1 MLSANVKLIL
11 VNGYAYDKDT
21 VSAGSE
27 DVALVVELGNSNS
40 VGSKYYQARMI
51 FSDGTDKVVDVEKK
65 DGNNKSIANFNDYA
79 HTLVT
84 YDISKNVYTITAVK
98 DDKSAQDAGYDAY
111 KCNDDTATVTVDTSV
126 RYTGGRVYFEDDA
139 VVFVAYKNGDY
150 KVVTGKSVAGWK
162 ETKAKTVKSL
172 ITMDDNTKKASVA
185 FVDLAAANV
194 PGGSDTTYAVA
205 LDKTYTNKVD
215 GTTYYFTKAWNGTEE
230 VLYKSEDT
238 TIFKKGDVFEYSA
251 DGADTVS
258 VDKVV
263 MTNTQVASYSNG
275 DISFKDDIA
284 YDNAPHSEKLT
295 AGDIRAID
303 GKDTV
308 VLYVDSDNAKGVGD
322 GEIRVGNAYNNAGK
336 DTDKA
341 NVSVNIAYG
350 DGAASDGY
358 VTVIVVDVNNNIT
371 QW

>member
-1 MLSANVKLIL
+1 M
-11 VNGYAYDKDT
+11 
-21 VSAGSE
+21 
-27 DVALVVELGNSNS
+27 
-40 VGSKYYQARMI
+40 R
-51 FSDGTDKVVDVEKK
+51 
-65 DGNNKSIANFNDYA
+65 
-79 HTLVT
+79 
-84 YDISKNVYTITAVK
+84 
-98 DDKSAQDAGYDAY
+98 
-111 KCNDDTATVTVDTSV
+111 
-126 RYTGGRVYFEDDA
+126 
-139 VVFVAYKNGDY
+139 
-150 KVVTGKSVAGWK
+150 K

-194 PGGSDTTYAVA
+194 PGGFDTTYAVA

>member
-1 MLSANVKLIL
+1 
-11 VNGYAYDKDT
+11 
-21 VSAGSE
+21 
-27 DVALVVELGNSNS
+27 
-40 VGSKYYQARMI
+40 
-51 FSDGTDKVVDVEKK
+51 
-65 DGNNKSIANFNDYA
+65 
-79 HTLVT
+79 
-84 YDISKNVYTITAVK
+84 
-98 DDKSAQDAGYDAY
+98 
-111 KCNDDTATVTVDTSV
+111 
-126 RYTGGRVYFEDDA
+126 
-139 VVFVAYKNGDY
+139 
-150 KVVTGKSVAGWK
+150 
-162 ETKAKTVKSL
+162 
-172 ITMDDNTKKASVA
+172 MDDNTKKASVA
-185 FVDLAAANV
+185 FIDLDAKNV

-230 VLYKSEDT
+230 VTYKSEDT
-238 TIFKKGDVFEYSA
+238 TIFKKGQVFEYSA

-258 VDKVV
+258 VDRVT

-275 DISFKDDIA
+275 DISFKDDITYTDQGNGTA
-284 YDNAPHSEKLT
+284 KLT
-295 AGDIRAID
+295 AGQIREID
-303 GKDTV
+303 SKDTV

-358 VTVIVVDVNNNIT
+358 VTVIVVDVNNNIE